1 MSVNIRAYPVTAVA
15 VAVAVFIFLGAV
27 SNMGINTAYATDYEK
42 SQTVVQTNECGNYWF
57 PLDVL
62 CSNLGSQT
70 QGDENSVSVASA
82 QQQQEEE
89 DKSSKTSY
97 GPPFP

>member
-1 MSVNIRAYPVTAVA
+1 MTVNIRVYAVTVFILVA
-15 VAVAVFIFLGAV
+15 VSYIGVNSV
-27 SNMGINTAYATDYEK
+27 YAADYEK
-42 SQTVVQTNECGNYWF
+42 SQTIVQINECGNYWF

-82 QQQQEEE
+82 QQQQEE

>member
-1 MSVNIRAYPVTAVA
+1 MSVNIRVYPVT
-15 VAVAVFIFLGAV
+15 VFIFLAAV
-27 SNMGINTAYATDYEK
+27 SYVSINSVYAADYEK

-57 PLDVL
+57 PLNVL

-70 QGDENSVSVASA
+70 QGNENSVSVVSA
-82 QQQQEEE
+82 QEQEE
-89 DKSSKTSY
+89 DKSSKAIY

>member
-1 MSVNIRAYPVTAVA
+1 MRVNIRLSAVM
-15 VAVAVFIFLGAV
+15 VVVVFIFSGAV
-27 SNMGINTAYATDYEK
+27 SYMGVNSVYAADYER
-42 SQTVVQTNECGNYWF
+42 SQTIVQTNECGNYWF
-57 PLDVL
+57 PLNVL

-82 QQQQEEE
+82 QEQQEE

>member
-1 MSVNIRAYPVTAVA
+1 MTVNTRVYVVTAIV
-15 VAVAVFIFLGAV
+15 VVFIFAV
-27 SNMGINTAYATDYEK
+27 VISYISVNGVYAADYEK
-42 SQTVVQTNECGNYWF
+42 SQTVVQTNDCGNYWF

-70 QGDENSVSVASA
+70 NGDENTLSVASA
-82 QQQQEEE
+82 QQQEG
-89 DKSSKTSY
+89 DKSSKSS